1 MTGTFSILDGIIL
14 FTYLVVVLSMGFY
27 YSRRQDKDTV
37 SYFLA
42 GRSMGWFTIGLS
54 IFATNISSEHFIGL
68 AGSGATRGLAVGH
81 FELLAIFILVLLGW
95 FITPLYMRSGVQTIP
110 EFLGKRFDEKSRKF
124 FAGLSIFLYI
134 FTKVT
139 VTLFA
144 GGILFYKLFGINIYA
159 SAIII
164 VLITGIYTV
173 IGGETSVMKTHVIQA
188 VMMILGAV
196 LMTGFGLAEVGGM
209 HALKQKLPVDFFT
222 LFKPM
227 SDPDYPWTGII
238 FGAPIIAFWY
248 WCTDQ
253 YIVQRILSA
262 RNIQE
267 ARKGSLLAAFLKLTP
282 MFILVLPGLIAIALF
297 PEIKGDDAYPTM
309 LLSNIIP
316 TGIKGLILTGVVA
329 AIMSSLASVF
339 NSTSAIFTNDFYKPK
354 FPEASEAKLVL
365 IARLSTMVVVI
376 LAILCVPLVK
386 FINSQVYLYIQGLQ
400 AYVAPPITAVFLFGL
415 LSRKITS
422 KAVFWTLILGEGI
435 GFFRLLLDMAVNLD
449 LIEVEFLHNIT
460 HINFLH
466 FAIFLFVV
474 STAALFILSYVFRE
488 KSGTETSEEIYDNM
502 QVSEGTAVKA
512 VGADTLKQNILFS
525 FTLLVIVA
533 GLLGVFFS

>member
-68 AGSGATRGLAVGH
+68 AGSGASRGLAVGH
-81 FELLAIFILVLLGW
+81 FELMAIFILIVLGW

-297 PEIKGDDAYPTM
+297 PEIKGDDAYPM
-309 LLSNIIP
+309 LLLSNIIP

-365 IARLSTMVVVI
+365 
-376 LAILCVPLVK
+376 
-386 FINSQVYLYIQGLQ
+386 
-400 AYVAPPITAVFLFGL
+400 
-415 LSRKITS
+415 
-422 KAVFWTLILGEGI
+422 
-435 GFFRLLLDMAVNLD
+435 
-449 LIEVEFLHNIT
+449 
-460 HINFLH
+460 
-466 FAIFLFVV
+466 
-474 STAALFILSYVFRE
+474 
-488 KSGTETSEEIYDNM
+488 
-502 QVSEGTAVKA
+502 
-512 VGADTLKQNILFS
+512 
-525 FTLLVIVA
+525 
-533 GLLGVFFS
+533 